1 MLNNLPTLELLE
13 QTHPFPGPYIFK
25 IIGKPEQGFV
35 ARVVALVREEMSAE
49 ADPPFRVRESVG
61 GRHLS
66 VTMEP
71 IVQSA
76 QQVLAIY
83 RRLVKVEGLVMLL

>member
-13 QTHPFPGPYIFK
+13 QTHLFPCPYVFK

-35 ARVVALVREEMSAE
+35 ARVVAVVREEMTAE
-49 ADPPFRVRESVG
+49 TDPPFRVREAVG

-66 VTMEP
+66 VTLEP
-71 IVQSA
+71 VVQSA

-83 RRLVKVEGLVMLL
+83 RRLVAVDGMVMLL